1 MMPTQTELRAR
12 YGSYSNHRLLLI
24 VHHKEQYTPEAVE
37 IARAELAERNIT
49 AKELDIF
56 YDDQEAQDI
65 AAQALAAV
73 PLNGYEKALFFFLWF
88 MPWFLGRALRLNYEE
103 EGLMLKERQS
113 RVYALAGFVS
123 LLIDG
128 IVSVYFGFGTLYS
141 IILLLIFYVAFQ
153 WIERRKT
160 SMCSHLF

>member
-1 MMPTQTELRAR
+1 MPTQTELRAR

>member
-1 MMPTQTELRAR
+1 MPTETELRER
-12 YGSYSNHRLLLI
+12 YGSYSNQRLLLI

-37 IARAELAERNIT
+37 IARAELAERKIT

-56 YDDQEAQDI
+56 YDEQEARDI

-73 PLNGYEKALFFFLWF
+73 PLNRYEKALFFFLWF

-113 RVYALAGFVS
+113 RVYALGGFVS

-128 IVSVYFGFGTLYS
+128 IATVYFGFGTLYS
-141 IILLLIFYVAFQ
+141 IILLLTFYVAFQ

-160 SMCSHLF
+160 AMCSHL